1 MSEFCIIRGPLNE
14 EDKNP
19 QTQTTYLIVT
29 LEKCNS
35 PQGLEK
41 PLWCVLCARTSPV
54 CVTAGDVNV
63 TPDCHVRP
71 AGQLGLAARRAT

>member
-1 MSEFCIIRGPLNE
+1 MRRTKKP
-14 EDKNP
+14 K
-19 QTQTTYLIVT
+19 TQTTYLIVM

-41 PLWCVLCARTSPV
+41 PLSCVLCAGMSPV
-54 CVTAGDVNV
+54 TPGDVNV